1 MGQGTIAMELFL
13 FAAAAILAGGTAS
26 LAAGERWKG
35 WIVSLGCGIGGTL
48 AVITACGV
56 IFGSGAISASFALA
70 YPVGQTSVVIDRL
83 AAFFIIVISLGSF
96 IASIYAIGYMK
107 AYNGSGRTVGSHFF
121 FLAVLVFSMLFV
133 VTVQNAL
140 AFLIAWEIMSLSSFF
155 LVIFEN
161 EKEEVFRAGINYLIA
176 MHIGVLFL
184 ISAFVILSIKS
195 GSLDFASFKAALAG
209 QRNLMNLI
217 FFLFFVGFGTKAG
230 FVPFHTWL
238 PRAHPAAP
246 SHVSALMSGVMI
258 KTGIYGILR
267 TITFMP
273 GTTREIAYSLLVT
286 AVITGILGIACS
298 IAQGNLK
305 KLLAYSSVENIGIIG
320 IGTGT
325 GLLGM
330 LYGNNTLA
338 LLGFAGALLHLLNH
352 SIFKSLLFFGAG
364 AVYQKTHELD
374 IERLGGLSKTMRHT
388 TVFFLIGSFAIA
400 GLPPFNGF
408 VSEFVIYWSMIAGL
422 AQSRLSLMVTLVLS
436 FAALAFI
443 GAMALLSFTRAFGVA
458 FLGSPRHEHHE
469 APTEVDLTMRTA
481 MAVQCVFIVLIG
493 LLPVFALGAVARIV
507 PDIIGPA
514 AAGALPAMTG
524 LGRMAIG
531 IYLFAGIFI
540 LLLVLRAF
548 LLRKRTVA
556 SFKTWDCG
564 YQAGTPRIQYTG
576 SSFAAPF
583 SELIK
588 PLLSQKEHITP
599 PRGPFPRASSYERTV
614 EDSFEARVIDPAVN
628 GIVKFL
634 DLFSWIQSGNT
645 QQYILYGLVFVIIV
659 TLWMMG
665 V

>member
-1 MGQGTIAMELFL
+1 MGEGAIAMELFL
-13 FAAAAILAGGTAS
+13 YASAAILAGGIAS

-48 AVITACGV
+48 AVITAWGV

-70 YPVGQTSVVIDRL
+70 YPIGQTSVVIDRL

-96 IASIYAIGYMK
+96 IASIYAIGYMR
-107 AYNGSGRTVGSHFF
+107 AYNGSGRSVGSHFF

-140 AFLIAWEIMSLSSFF
+140 AFLIAWEIMSVSSFF

-209 QRNLMNLI
+209 QRNLMNLL

-273 GTTREIAYSLLVT
+273 GTTREIAYSVLVT
-286 AVITGILGIACS
+286 AIFTGILGIACS

-338 LLGFAGALLHLLNH
+338 LLGFAGALLHLFNH

-364 AVYQKTHELD
+364 AVYQKTHELN

-388 TVFFLIGSFAIA
+388 TLFFLIGSFAIA

-422 AQSRLSLMVTLVLS
+422 PQSRLSLMVTLVLS

-493 LLPVFALGAVARIV
+493 LLPVYALGAVARIV
-507 PDIIGPA
+507 PDIIGPSS
-514 AAGALPAMTG
+514 AGALPAMTG
-524 LGRMAIG
+524 LGRMATG
-531 IYLFAGIFI
+531 VYLFAGIFI
-540 LLLVLRAF
+540 LLLILRAF
-548 LLRKRTVA
+548 LLRKRTVT
-556 SFKTWDCG
+556 SFRTWDCG

-583 SELIK
+583 AELIK
-588 PLLSQKEHITP
+588 PLLSQKEYIIP
-599 PRGPFPRASSYERTV
+599 PKGPFPRSSSYERTV
-614 EDSFEARVIDPAVN
+614 EDSFEARVVDPAVN

>member
-1 MGQGTIAMELFL
+1 
-13 FAAAAILAGGTAS
+13 
-26 LAAGERWKG
+26 
-35 WIVSLGCGIGGTL
+35 
-48 AVITACGV
+48 
-56 IFGSGAISASFALA
+56 
-70 YPVGQTSVVIDRL
+70 
-83 AAFFIIVISLGSF
+83 
-96 IASIYAIGYMK
+96 
-107 AYNGSGRTVGSHFF
+107 
-121 FLAVLVFSMLFV
+121 MLFV

-161 EKEEVFRAGINYLIA
+161 EKEECFRAGINYLIA

-364 AVYQKTHELD
+364 RSTRRRTSLT
-374 IERLGGLSKTMRHT
+374 SS
-388 TVFFLIGSFAIA
+388 GSA
-400 GLPPFNGF
+400 
-408 VSEFVIYWSMIAGL
+408 
-422 AQSRLSLMVTLVLS
+422 
-436 FAALAFI
+436 
-443 GAMALLSFTRAFGVA
+443 A
-458 FLGSPRHEHHE
+458 FLKPCATRQFSFSSAPSPSRGCR
-469 APTEVDLTMRTA
+469 P
-481 MAVQCVFIVLIG
+481 
-493 LLPVFALGAVARIV
+493 
-507 PDIIGPA
+507 
-514 AAGALPAMTG
+514 
-524 LGRMAIG
+524 
-531 IYLFAGIFI
+531 
-540 LLLVLRAF
+540 
-548 LLRKRTVA
+548 
-556 SFKTWDCG
+556 S
-564 YQAGTPRIQYTG
+564 TG
-576 SSFAAPF
+576 S
-583 SELIK
+583 
-588 PLLSQKEHITP
+588 
-599 PRGPFPRASSYERTV
+599 
-614 EDSFEARVIDPAVN
+614 
-628 GIVKFL
+628 
-634 DLFSWIQSGNT
+634 
-645 QQYILYGLVFVIIV
+645 
-659 TLWMMG
+659 
-665 V
+665 